1 MSRFKLS
8 SITKA
13 VTEAINAAPD
23 VDALSKSLG
32 APPLAPRIVAEYGSL
47 HSATCVD
54 YDPVQRL
61 LAVGV
66 DTGVKVLG
74 ADGLS
79 VLLATP
85 RHLEPALR
93 VRFVGS
99 VGRVIRV
106 SVESGV
112 DVWDLRSQ
120 TLLASTR
127 WPNRVTAAAALRR
140 SPFILLGEASGAVRV
155 AAARPGAGGGVLA
168 PRAYAVTPEQAMGAV
183 PWELQSVEAL
193 EEAGARVKEAGS
205 TSRAACVAVEPQPG
219 FETARALFAYADGR
233 LSVWDLHAKKPAA
246 VASPSAGAAALR
258 CATWVGNGGGVIAT
272 GHDDGAVRLWIV
284 PALGK
289 PGSARR
295 NAVVIACARAFHPRP
310 GANADERMPVRAL
323 VARAAGAAGSAM
335 AGQASGHRRSGSSVP
350 GGDDRDS
357 QAAAG
362 GVLACVGGE
371 AAGAPDP
378 AVLVPLELDS
388 DSGPPRPAEA
398 RKAGAVALPYFGP
411 VTAVALAPP
420 PFRPEEAAAAATL
433 SEGGQIHVHDAR
445 VFSLADGAGRRD
457 PLPVSPAPA
466 SDVDGGDEPRASAER
481 ARTNERA
488 ERAPLPAE
496 EIVEPMP
503 RLAARC
509 APAATAASPG
519 VARRFAKALDA
530 AGAASFQS
538 RRDSWGDAWP
548 LTGGAVDDAGRWFK
562 GNVAVQRN
570 VVAAAAAEGAAV
582 RVCMEGVGRFVPV
595 ALASPGPN
603 AGVSAKDRAVTACH
617 LACGG
622 AMLVVGRRC
631 GAVEVHVALEDAAAA
646 TSAVRV
652 LDAGMDLRRA
662 DPPTTAKKA
671 SAAADAPREQ
681 EKVSGY
687 VLAGELGAHAAAV
700 TCVETRVD
708 SGRSLLF
715 VGDAAGVCSVTDL
728 REGLLRFTCAP
739 FRDAKGEGGVPEGVA
754 AAAFCAPVVGTTGL
768 GSRESREDR
777 DETEAE
783 RDSDL
788 DVNSDA
794 PGGGSTLNPLR
805 TAFSGAEMVAVTS
818 TGSAVAFVG
827 VASGEVLGKPCRPKT
842 ASPALAVAPLD
853 ARGAARRRDAP
864 RAALRRADEGAKAG
878 SSWFWFTN
886 EGEKGESTKRAAD
899 ASEASEAS
907 EAAASTSEG
916 SSDPDDARDALVA
929 LVAVASTEALRVY
942 PANGAIRGERHT
954 LKKAS
959 ADERL
964 VAAAL
969 VTPRG
974 GDEDEEEPA
983 RANEESPRMSAFA
996 AVSAHGR
1003 VLVWALPGL
1012 NLLASVGPTP
1022 PVSSADAMCFGGD
1035 GGGSLFAFAAGG
1047 RAVARLA
1054 LAAPARGPKARPE
1067 SGLMFWDEDLATAA
1081 DAADEAAEMA
1091 ASETSASRD
1100 PRGTFSPSRRRDAG
1114 DAVPVSGGEDAS
1126 FRARDASA
1134 VVEPAV
1140 ETSTQTSTPSKDLAS
1155 AGRSMLKG
1163 DARSA
1168 MATFGSVMRGA
1179 KEKAREAA
1187 TSLKD
1192 KAKTAVD
1199 AVKEHLVEE
1208 EDPPRATAADLA
1220 MLFADVDVSVA
1231 RPPAATVATGE
1242 SAGPPA
1248 KTASASARRG
1258 FSMLT
1263 SKTAAAASA
1272 PRTDPEA
1279 GRAEL
1284 FRTASGGSGG
1294 GSGAPRMSSADEIR
1308 AKYGKAKAK
1317 DSAASP
1323 SELKGNLEETR
1334 NKLAE
1339 RGEKLSSLQDKT
1351 AQMQSDAEDF
1361 HSMAQ
1366 KLAAKQKSW
1375 W

>member
-13 VTEAINAAPD
+13 MTEAINAAPD

-85 RHLEPALR
+85 RHLEPALL
-93 VRFVGS
+93 VRFVSS

-127 WPNRVTAAAALRR
+127 WPNEVTAVAALRR
-140 SPFILLGEASGAVRV
+140 SPFIMLGEASGVVRV
-155 AAARPGAGGGVLA
+155 AAARPGADGGVLA
-168 PRAYAVTPEQAMGAV
+168 PRAYAVTPDQAMGVV
-183 PWELQSVEAL
+183 PWELRSVEELTSSEEVL
-193 EEAGARVKEAGS
+193 EASAGNTFRESAS
-205 TSRAACVAVEPQPG
+205 NAACVAVEPQPG
-219 FETARALFAYADGR
+219 FETARVLFAYADGR
-233 LSVWDLHAKKPAA
+233 LAVWDLHAKKPAA
-246 VASPSAGAAALR
+246 TGTTPETKTKTKTAKNGEGVSLR

-295 NAVVIACARAFHPRP
+295 HAVAIACARAFHPRA
-310 GANADERMPVRAL
+310 GASADERMPVRAL
-323 VARAAGAAGSAM
+323 AARAVGAAGSSM
-335 AGQASGHRRSGSSVP
+335 AGHAHAGHRGSGSSVS
-350 GGDDRDS
+350 GGDGGDS
-357 QAAAG
+357 RSA

-378 AVLVPLELDS
+378 AVLVPLELDAA
-388 DSGPPRPAEA
+388 SGPPRPAEA

-411 VTAVALAPP
+411 VTAVALASP
-420 PFRPEEAAAAATL
+420 PFRPETAAAAATL

-445 VFSLADGAGRRD
+445 ALADGALFRRRD
-457 PLPVSPAPA
+457 PPAVSPALPSAEEA
-466 SDVDGGDEPRASAER
+466 SDGASTDPETSSSTTREPQK
-481 ARTNERA
+481 
-488 ERAPLPAE
+488 PLPAE
-496 EIVEPMP
+496 EIVELMP

-519 VARRFAKALDA
+519 FVRRFAGALDA
-530 AGAASFQS
+530 AGADAFKS
-538 RRDSWGDAWP
+538 RREAWGDAWP

-562 GNVAVQRN
+562 GSVAVQRN
-570 VVAAAAAEGAAV
+570 VVAAAAAEGASV
-582 RVCMEGVGRFVPV
+582 RVCAEGVGRFVPV

-603 AGVSAKDRAVTACH
+603 AGMSAKDRAVTICH

-622 AMLVVGRRC
+622 SMLVVGRRC
-631 GAVEVHVALEDAAAA
+631 GAVEVHFALEDDLHA
-646 TSAVRV
+646 SAVRM
-652 LDAGMDLRRA
+652 LDGGLDLKRA
-662 DPPTTAKKA
+662 DRI
-671 SAAADAPREQ
+671 ADATADVSEAERL
-681 EKVSGY
+681 SGY
-687 VLAGELGAHAAAV
+687 VLVGELGAHNAAV

-708 SGRSLLF
+708 SKRSLLF
-715 VGDAAGVCSVTDL
+715 VGDAAGTCSVTDL

-739 FRDAKGEGGVPEGVA
+739 FADGKGEGVEGVA
-754 AAAFCAPVVGTTGL
+754 AASFCAPVVGTVA
-768 GSRESREDR
+768 REE
-777 DETEAE
+777 DET
-783 RDSDL
+783 RDAL
-788 DVNSDA
+788 
-794 PGGGSTLNPLR
+794 STSESVTP
-805 TAFSGAEMVAVTS
+805 TAVGTFSGAEMVTVAS
-818 TGSAVAFVG
+818 TGSAVAFVS
-827 VASGEVLGKPCRPKT
+827 VASGEVVGKPCRPKT

-853 ARGAARRRDAP
+853 ARGGARRRGEL
-864 RAALRRADEGAKAG
+864 RAALRRADEGLVAG
-878 SSWFWFTN
+878 SSWFWFTRRGPDAVR
-886 EGEKGESTKRAAD
+886 GEDDDED
-899 ASEASEAS
+899 ASDGLGDDSVSAEKNA
-907 EAAASTSEG
+907 
-916 SSDPDDARDALVA
+916 DPDARDALVA
-929 LVAVASTEALRVY
+929 LVAVASAEALRVY

-969 VTPRG
+969 VTPGG
-974 GDEDEEEPA
+974 GDEDEADAKQNGAETYA
-983 RANEESPRMSAFA
+983 SAFA

-1012 NLLASVGPTP
+1012 APLASVGPLP
-1022 PVSSADAMCFGGD
+1022 PVSSADATCFGAD
-1035 GGGSLFAFAAGG
+1035 GGGSLFAFAGG
-1047 RAVARLA
+1047 GSAVARLA

-1067 SGLMFWDEDLATAA
+1067 SGLMFWDEDMAAAA
-1081 DAADEAAEMA
+1081 DAADEAAEIA
-1091 ASETSASRD
+1091 ASESASASSA
-1100 PRGTFSPSRRRDAG
+1100 PRAEATPQRLLGAG
-1114 DAVPVSGGEDAS
+1114 DSVSALGGED
-1126 FRARDASA
+1126 
-1134 VVEPAV
+1134 P
-1140 ETSTQTSTPSKDLAS
+1140 ETPTPKTGSEKAKSSTPSKDLAA

-1168 MATFGSVMRGA
+1168 MASFGSVMRGA
-1179 KEKAREAA
+1179 KEKAKEAA

-1199 AVKEHLVEE
+1199 AVKEHLIEE

-1220 MLFADVDVSVA
+1220 MLFADVEVRRSA
-1231 RPPAATVATGE
+1231 SKPAPATKKE
-1242 SAGPPA
+1242 PA
-1248 KTASASARRG
+1248 KKESV

-1263 SKTAAAASA
+1263 SKTTVPAAAAAAASA
-1272 PRTDPEA
+1272 PRTDPDA

-1294 GSGAPRMSSADEIR
+1294 ASAAPRMSSADEIR
-1308 AKYGKAKAK
+1308 AKYGKTKSK
-1317 DSAASP
+1317 ESAAST

>member
-32 APPLAPRIVAEYGSL
+32 APPLAPRIVAEYGSM
-47 HSATCVD
+47 HSATCLD

-66 DTGVKVLG
+66 ATGVKVLG
-74 ADGLS
+74 AGGLS

-85 RHLEPALR
+85 RHLEPAR
-93 VRFVGS
+93 CVRFVSS

-106 SVESGV
+106 SVESGI
-112 DVWDLRSQ
+112 DIWDLRSQ

-127 WPNRVTAAAALRR
+127 WPNEVTAVAALRR

-155 AAARPGAGGGVLA
+155 AAAQPGAGGGVLA
-168 PRAYAVTPEQAMGAV
+168 MRAYAVTPEQAMGIV
-183 PWELQSVEAL
+183 PWKLRSVPELQEASSSAS
-193 EEAGARVKEAGS
+193 EA
-205 TSRAACVAVEPQPG
+205 AACVAVEPQPG
-219 FETARALFAYADGR
+219 FETTRALFAYADGR
-233 LSVWDLHAKKPAA
+233 LAVWDLHAKKPAA
-246 VASPSAGAAALR
+246 VTSPSVGAASLR

-295 NAVVIACARAFHPRP
+295 NAVDIACARVFHPRP
-310 GANADERMPVRAL
+310 GANADECAPVRAL
-323 VARAAGAAGSAM
+323 VARAVGAAGSAM
-335 AGQASGHRRSGSSVP
+335 AGQASSNRRVGSSVSGGETP
-350 GGDDRDS
+350 GDS
-357 QAAAG
+357 RSTAA

-371 AAGAPDP
+371 ATGAPDP

-388 DSGPPRPAEA
+388 ASGPPRPAEA
-398 RKAGAVALPYFGP
+398 RKAGAVDLSYFGP
-411 VTAVALAPP
+411 VTAVVLAPP
-420 PFRPEEAAAAATL
+420 PFRREAAVAAATL

-445 VFSLADGAGRRD
+445 ALFFADGADCRD
-457 PLPVSPAPA
+457 HGSAVSPALPN
-466 SDVDGGDEPRASAER
+466 VDGGDDGVRTPDFARTHARASPHE
-481 ARTNERA
+481 
-488 ERAPLPAE
+488 PLPVE

-503 RLAARC
+503 ALAARC
-509 APAATAASPG
+509 APAATTASPG
-519 VARRFAKALDA
+519 VVRRFAEALDA
-530 AGAASFQS
+530 AATEPFRS

-548 LTGGAVDDAGRWFK
+548 MTGGAVDDAGRWFK
-562 GNVAVQRN
+562 GNVACQRN

-582 RVCMEGVGRFVPV
+582 RICVEGVGRFVPV

-603 AGVSAKDRAVTACH
+603 AGVAAKDRAVTSCH

-631 GAVEVHVALEDAAAA
+631 GAVEVHVALEDATAC
-646 TSAVRV
+646 AVRV
-652 LDAGMDLRRA
+652 LDGGLDLRRA
-662 DPPTTAKKA
+662 DPRPETS
-671 SAAADAPREQ
+671 SAAAER

-687 VLAGELGAHAAAV
+687 VLVGELGAHTAAV
-700 TCVETRVD
+700 TCVETRID

-728 REGLLRFTCAP
+728 REGLLRFKRSA

-754 AAAFCAPVVGTTGL
+754 AAAFCAPVVGTVCSSEAREPNDDDGASDPTSGDTPV
-768 GSRESREDR
+768 GASSSR
-777 DETEAE
+777 
-783 RDSDL
+783 
-788 DVNSDA
+788 
-794 PGGGSTLNPLR
+794 PST
-805 TAFSGAEMVAVTS
+805 FSGAETVTVTS
-818 TGSAVAFVG
+818 TGSAVAFID
-827 VASGEVLGKPCRPKT
+827 VASGELLGKPCRPKT

-853 ARGAARRRDAP
+853 ARGAARLRDESL
-864 RAALRRADEGAKAG
+864 AALRRADQGLAAG
-878 SSWFWFTN
+878 SSWFWFTRRAAR
-886 EGEKGESTKRAAD
+886 ETGGGESATRAA
-899 ASEASEAS
+899 EASEAS
-907 EAAASTSEG
+907 IPKEGSEG
-916 SSDPDDARDALVA
+916 GDPDDERDALVA
-929 LVAVASTEALRVY
+929 LVAVASAEALRVY

-969 VTPRG
+969 VTPG
-974 GDEDEEEPA
+974 GGGEDEADLA
-983 RANEESPRMSAFA
+983 RANERRPKMSAFA

-1003 VLVWALPGL
+1003 VLVWALPCL
-1012 NLLASVGPTP
+1012 KPLASVGPTP
-1022 PVSSADAMCFGGD
+1022 PVSSADATCFGGD
-1035 GGGSLFAFAAGG
+1035 GVGSLFAFAAGG
-1047 RAVARLA
+1047 GAVSRFA

-1067 SGLMFWDEDLATAA
+1067 SGLMFWDEDIATAA
-1081 DAADEAAEMA
+1081 DAADEVAEMA
-1091 ASETSASRD
+1091 ASESSAWRT
-1100 PRGTFSPSRRRDAG
+1100 PRKTPSRRAAG
-1114 DAVPVSGGEDAS
+1114 DAVPVSGGERS
-1126 FRARDASA
+1126 PGPRTARDA
-1134 VVEPAV
+1134 VVADPAA
-1140 ETSTQTSTPSKDLAS
+1140 ETAKPSTPSKDLAA

-1168 MATFGSVMRGA
+1168 MASFGSVMRGA
-1179 KEKAREAA
+1179 KEKAKEAA

-1199 AVKEHLVEE
+1199 AVKERLVEE
-1208 EDPPRATAADLA
+1208 EDAPRATAADLA
-1220 MLFADVDVSVA
+1220 MLFADVEVPP
-1231 RPPAATVATGE
+1231 RP
-1242 SAGPPA
+1242 SAGTAAGAKAGLPA
-1248 KTASASARRG
+1248 KKESPSARRG
-1258 FSMLT
+1258 FSMMT
-1263 SKTAAAASA
+1263 SKTKASAAAASA
-1272 PRTDPEA
+1272 ASALRTEPDA

-1284 FRTASGGSGG
+1284 FRTASEGSGG
-1294 GSGAPRMSSADEIR
+1294 GPAAPRMSSADEIR

-1317 DSAASP
+1317 DSAAST
-1323 SELKGNLEETR
+1323 SELKGNLQETR

>member
-93 VRFVGS
+93 VRFVSS

-127 WPNRVTAAAALRR
+127 WPNEVTAVAALRR
-140 SPFILLGEASGAVRV
+140 SPFILLGEASGTVRV
-155 AAARPGAGGGVLA
+155 AAARPGADGGVLA
-168 PRAYAVTPEQAMGAV
+168 PRAYAVTSDQAMGVV
-183 PWELQSVEAL
+183 PWELRSVEEL
-193 EEAGARVKEAGS
+193 EEASAEGS
-205 TSRAACVAVEPQPG
+205 KSSAFRESGEETSRRDATSKAACVAVEPQPG
-219 FETARALFAYADGR
+219 FETARVLFAFADGR
-233 LSVWDLHAKKPAA
+233 LALWDLHAKKPAA
-246 VASPSAGAAALR
+246 VASPEVAGTPAASLR

-272 GHDDGAVRLWIV
+272 GHDDGAARLWIV

-295 NAVVIACARAFHPRP
+295 NAVAIACVRAFHPRP
-310 GANADERMPVRAL
+310 GASADERMPVRAL
-323 VARAAGAAGSAM
+323 AVRAEGAAGSAM
-335 AGQASGHRRSGSSVP
+335 AGRLASGHRASGSSVSRGENP
-350 GGDDRDS
+350 DGDSRS
-357 QAAAG
+357 AVV

-371 AAGAPDP
+371 VAGAPDP

-388 DSGPPRPAEA
+388 AFGPPQPADA
-398 RKAGAVALPYFGP
+398 REAGAAALPYFGP
-411 VTAVALAPP
+411 VTAVALASP

-445 VFSLADGAGRRD
+445 ALMDSVGRRD
-457 PLPVSPAPA
+457 PPAVSSEALSNA
-466 SDVDGGDEPRASAER
+466 DGGDEASAESKR
-481 ARTNERA
+481 ETEPTPARE
-488 ERAPLPAE
+488 PLPAE
-496 EIVEPMP
+496 EIVELMP
-503 RLAARC
+503 RLAVRC

-519 VARRFAKALDA
+519 VVRRFAGALDA
-530 AGAASFQS
+530 AGTEPFRS
-538 RRDSWGDAWP
+538 RRDAWGDAWP

-562 GNVAVQRN
+562 GSVAVQRN
-570 VVAAAAAEGAAV
+570 VVAAASAEGAAV
-582 RVCMEGVGRFVPV
+582 RVCVEGVGRFVPA

-603 AGVSAKDRAVTACH
+603 AGMSAKDRAVTLCH

-622 AMLVVGRRC
+622 AMLVVGRQC
-631 GAVEVHVALEDAAAA
+631 GAVEVHVALEDLDA
-646 TSAVRV
+646 SAVRV
-652 LDAGMDLRRA
+652 LDGGLDLRRA
-662 DPPTTAKKA
+662 DPRNDGGRADTP
-671 SAAADAPREQ
+671 AA
-681 EKVSGY
+681 EKFLPGY
-687 VLAGELGAHAAAV
+687 VLVGELGAHAAAV
-700 TCVETRVD
+700 TCVETHVD
-708 SGRSLLF
+708 SAQSLLF

-728 REGLLRFTCAP
+728 REGVLRFTRAP
-739 FRDAKGEGGVPEGVA
+739 FRDGKGDEGEGVA
-754 AAAFCAPVVGTTGL
+754 AAAFCAPVVGTTA
-768 GSRESREDR
+768 R
-777 DETEAE
+777 DEDETRRASESA
-783 RDSDL
+783 
-788 DVNSDA
+788 
-794 PGGGSTLNPLR
+794 GGENAVHGASATSPPV
-805 TAFSGAEMVAVTS
+805 TFSGAEMVTVAS
-818 TGSAVAFVG
+818 TGSAVAFLG
-827 VASGEVLGKPCRPKT
+827 VASGDVLGKPCRPKT

-853 ARGAARRRDAP
+853 ARGAARRRGEP
-864 RAALRRADEGAKAG
+864 RAALRRADEGLAAG
-878 SSWFWFTN
+878 SPWFWFTRRAAHEAA
-886 EGEKGESTKRAAD
+886 EGEKKTRAAED
-899 ASEASEAS
+899 GPK
-907 EAAASTSEG
+907 EG
-916 SSDPDDARDALVA
+916 GSDPDDERDSLVA
-929 LVAVASTEALRVY
+929 LVAVASAEALRVY

-969 VTPRG
+969 VTPRAGG
-974 GDEDEEEPA
+974 GDEEDANEKEPA
-983 RANEESPRMSAFA
+983 SAFA

-1012 NLLASVGPTP
+1012 APLASVGPTP
-1022 PVSSADAMCFGGD
+1022 PVSSADATCFGAD
-1035 GGGSLFAFAAGG
+1035 GGGSLFAFAGG
-1047 RAVARLA
+1047 GGAIARLA

-1067 SGLMFWDEDLATAA
+1067 SGLMFWDEDMATAA

-1091 ASETSASRD
+1091 ASETSACATRAEQ
-1100 PRGTFSPSRRRDAG
+1100 SPSRRAFAG
-1114 DAVPVSGGEDAS
+1114 DAVSALGGDDVVSET
-1126 FRARDASA
+1126 AR
-1134 VVEPAV
+1134 ER
-1140 ETSTQTSTPSKDLAS
+1140 ETPSTPSKDLAA

-1168 MATFGSVMRGA
+1168 MASFGSVMRGA
-1179 KEKAREAA
+1179 KEKAKEAA

-1199 AVKEHLVEE
+1199 AVKEHLAEE

-1220 MLFADVDVSVA
+1220 MLFADVEVR
-1231 RPPAATVATGE
+1231 RPPSATTTTTTSTTRGKPAKKE
-1242 SAGPPA
+1242 SASS
-1248 KTASASARRG
+1248 KLG

-1263 SKTAAAASA
+1263 SRTTANAAAAAAASA
-1272 PRTDPEA
+1272 PGTDPDA

-1284 FRTASGGSGG
+1284 FRTASGGSPSGG
-1294 GSGAPRMSSADEIR
+1294 GSAAPRMSSADEIR

-1317 DSAASP
+1317 DSAAST

-1334 NKLAE
+1334 HKLAE